1 MLCSSSPRSEE
12 AEVVHMARF
21 IMEVTLCYR
30 EFVSFAPASI
40 ALASLTLARSICG
53 EKRRTLEET
62 EDSLKVV
69 QLLVDRRLAGKEDEL
84 VSETLTAKYSHTYY
98 LEASTRASRYYS
110 NGGRFK

>member
-1 MLCSSSPRSEE
+1 MLCSQRPHSEE
-12 AEVVHMARF
+12 VEVVHMARF
-21 IMEVTLCYR
+21 IMEVTLYYR
-30 EFVSFAPASI
+30 EFVGFAPASI

-53 EKRRTLEET
+53 EERRTLEET

-69 QLLVDRRLAGKEDEL
+69 QLLDRRLAGKEDEL

>member
-1 MLCSSSPRSEE
+1 MLCSPRPHSEE
-12 AEVVHMARF
+12 VEVVHMAQF
-21 IMEVTLCYR
+21 IMEVTLYYR
-30 EFVSFAPASI
+30 EFVGFAPASI

-53 EKRRTLEET
+53 KERRTLEET
-62 EDSLKVV
+62 EESLKAV
-69 QLLVDRRLAGKEDEL
+69 QLLDCRLAGGKEDEL